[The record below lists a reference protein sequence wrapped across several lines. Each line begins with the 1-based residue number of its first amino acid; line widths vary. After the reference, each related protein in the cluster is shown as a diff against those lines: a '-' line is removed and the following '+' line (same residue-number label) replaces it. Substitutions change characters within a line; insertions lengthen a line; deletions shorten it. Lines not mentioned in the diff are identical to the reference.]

1 MKPPGPADPEGIDF
15 AFDDIPELHE
25 VLARLRAEKPYASVP
40 FAGTRAV
47 LLLTRELVSA
57 AFKDEGTFPAA
68 AIYPLTTQPVLGRT
82 LQCMSGREHRI
93 NRAVAA
99 PPFRRSKVAE
109 YVEPLLEPLAH
120 ELIDRFAARG
130 EADLVAEFTSRYPVL
145 LISRMLGL
153 PAESEG
159 TVRRWAQDLFNYP
172 LDPDAAMAAS
182 AEFTEHVRPILDRR
196 RREPGADLISML
208 VTETA
213 EDEHLDDEQVL
224 AFLRLLFPA
233 GADTT
238 VFALAN
244 TLAALLSH
252 PDQLELVRCDPD
264 EHVPWAIWEG
274 LRWEP
279 PVGLLPRICPETTTW
294 QGIEIP
300 AGTPMIFSIN
310 AALRDPAAHAD
321 PHRFDVTRRSADL
334 LAFGQGPHTCL
345 GTWFAVAELQ
355 AGLKVLLR
363 RLPGLRL
370 RAGCADEVRI
380 TSQVG
385 TALRGPGELP
395 VRWER

>member
-370 RAGCADEVRI
+370 RAGCAVRI

-385 TALRGPGELP
+385 TALRGPDELP